1 MLTGDFRDP
10 SVYTNRLNR
19 LREIEQLASPQRTAA
34 YNLYR
39 QNNKRLARA
48 DREAEESGGIPPE
61 QRTIAPAIAE
71 ATRVTVSQP
80 LSNERGRRRLIC
92 A

>member
-1 MLTGDFRDP
+1 M
-10 SVYTNRLNR
+10 YKNRLNR

-39 QNNKRLARA
+39 QNNKRWVRA
-48 DREAEESGGIPPE
+48 DREVEESGGIPLE
-61 QRTIAPAIAE
+61 QRIIAPAIAE

-80 LSNERGRRRLIC
+80 GWSNERGKRRLIC